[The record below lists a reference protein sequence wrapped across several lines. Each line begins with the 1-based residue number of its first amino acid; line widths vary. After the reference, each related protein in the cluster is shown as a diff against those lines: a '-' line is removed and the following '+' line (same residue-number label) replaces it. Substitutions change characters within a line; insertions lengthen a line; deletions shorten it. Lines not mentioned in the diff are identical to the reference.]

1 MSSVGERNIKEATV
15 AGAEY
20 VSVSA
25 VGVRRMR
32 WGQTPQ
38 TLEDSCDGKNDSG
51 LRIG

>member
-1 MSSVGERNIKEATV
+1 MSSVGERNIKEVTV

-32 WGQTPQ
+32 WRQTPQ
-38 TLEDSCDGKNDSG
+38 TLKESCDGKNDSG
-51 LRIG
+51 LLTG